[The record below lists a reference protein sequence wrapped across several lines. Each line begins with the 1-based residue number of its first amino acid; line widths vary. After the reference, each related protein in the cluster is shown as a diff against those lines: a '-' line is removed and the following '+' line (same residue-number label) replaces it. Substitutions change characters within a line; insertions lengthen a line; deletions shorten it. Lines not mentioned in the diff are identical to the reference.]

1 MPHPRPITDDMSWS
15 SAGLARPEAVRQ
27 WQDWAART
35 IAPID
40 VCVFDEGSFAARW
53 SSHGVGQLRLLR
65 LEAPAQRV
73 VHCENVSGAERA
85 APSIQLVYA
94 RKGALKTRVGGKRFI
109 VQPGEFVLLDNT
121 RFYQMEMDT
130 AHEAVDLMMP
140 LGWLDRYLPDPSALL
155 GRPIS
160 TRPAAGSSHGAWGAP
175 LGSLLE
181 TMAEGIEHTPLPRP
195 MIAEQVGTLLTLATG
210 FYEPPGESAQAS
222 RHRGQLARQILRR
235 IETDYAD
242 TELTPEGL
250 AAELGIS
257 KRYLQTLLAG
267 SGTSFVQEL
276 TATRLDRAS
285 DMLSDPRG
293 AALSVGEIA
302 YRCGFLDPGYFA
314 RAFRKRF
321 GRTPSDW
328 RGAPRR

>member
-1 MPHPRPITDDMSWS
+1 MTAAPTSDDASWT
-15 SAGLARPEAVRQ
+15 SAGIARAEAVRQ

-40 VCVFDEGSFAARW
+40 VCVFDEGEFAARW

-73 VHCENVSGAERA
+73 VHCGNEAGAGRA
-85 APSIQLVYA
+85 TPSIQLVYA
-94 RKGALKTRVGGKRFI
+94 RKGALRTRMGGKRFT
-109 VQPGEFVLLDNT
+109 VRPGEFVLLDNT
-121 RFYQMEMDT
+121 RFYQMEMDS

-140 LGWLDRYLPDPSALL
+140 LGWLDRYLPDPGALL
-155 GRPIS
+155 GRPVS
-160 TRPAAGSSHGAWGAP
+160 ARSGWGAP
-175 LGSLLE
+175 RGSLLE
-181 TMAEGIEHTPLPRP
+181 TRAEDIDETPLPRP

-210 FYEPPGESAQAS
+210 FHEPATES

-235 IETDYAD
+235 IETDFANP
-242 TELTPEGL
+242 ELSPEGL
-250 AAELGIS
+250 AGELGIS
-257 KRYLQTLLAG
+257 KRYLQQLLAG

-293 AALSVGEIA
+293 RGLTVGEIA
-302 YRCGFLDPGYFA
+302 FRCGFLDPGYFA

-321 GRTPSDW
+321 GRTPSEW
-328 RGAPRR
+328 RGGRLTQ

>member
-1 MPHPRPITDDMSWS
+1 MHPARPSDDASWT
-15 SAGLARPEAVRQ
+15 SAGIAQAEAVRQ
-27 WQDWAART
+27 WQDWAAQT

-40 VCVFDEGSFAARW
+40 VCVFDESGFAARW

-73 VHCENVSGAERA
+73 VHSGDGAGKA
-85 APSIQLVYA
+85 TPSIQLVYA
-94 RKGALKTRVGGKRFI
+94 RKGALRTRMGGKRFT
-109 VQPGEFVLLDNT
+109 VRPGEFVLLDNT

-140 LGWLDRYLPDPSALL
+140 LGWLDRYLPDPGALL
-155 GRPIS
+155 GRPVSARPS
-160 TRPAAGSSHGAWGAP
+160 TSSGQAGWGAP

-181 TMAEGIEHTPLPRP
+181 TMAEGIDQTPRPRP

-210 FYEPPGESAQAS
+210 FHEPAAES

-235 IETDYAD
+235 IETDFAD
-242 TELTPEGL
+242 PELSPEGL

-257 KRYLQTLLAG
+257 KRYLQQLLAG

-285 DMLSDPRG
+285 DMLSDPRAG
-293 AALSVGEIA
+293 GLSVGEIA

-321 GRTPSDW
+321 GTTPSDW
-328 RGAPRR
+328 RMGHAPGA

>member
-1 MPHPRPITDDMSWS
+1 MEQTRQPDDASWS

-40 VCVFDEGSFAARW
+40 VCVFDEGDFAARW

-73 VHCENVSGAERA
+73 VHCGNEGNAGKA

-94 RKGALKTRVGGKRFI
+94 RRGALKTRMGGKRFT
-109 VQPGEFVLLDNT
+109 VQQGEFVLLDNT

-140 LGWLDRYLPDPSALL
+140 LGWLDRYLPDPDALL
-155 GRPIS
+155 GRPVS
-160 TRPAAGSSHGAWGAP
+160 ARSGWGAP

-181 TMAEGIEHTPLPRP
+181 TLVEGIDETPLPRP

-210 FYEPPGESAQAS
+210 FHEPATES

-235 IETDYAD
+235 IETDFAD
-242 TELTPEGL
+242 PELSPDGL

-267 SGTSFVQEL
+267 SGTGFVQEL

-285 DMLSDPRG
+285 DRLTDPRG
-293 AALSVGEIA
+293 SGVSVGEIA
-302 YRCGFLDPGYFA
+302 FRCGFLDPGYFA

-321 GRTPSDW
+321 GVTPSHW
-328 RGAPRR
+328 RGHIGE

>member
-1 MPHPRPITDDMSWS
+1 MHPARPSDDASWT
-15 SAGLARPEAVRQ
+15 SAGIAQAEAVRQ

-40 VCVFDEGSFAARW
+40 VCVFDEDGFAARW

-73 VHCENVSGAERA
+73 VHSGDGAGKA
-85 APSIQLVYA
+85 TPSIQLVYA
-94 RKGALKTRVGGKRFI
+94 RKGALKTRMGGKRFT
-109 VQPGEFVLLDNT
+109 VRPGEFVLLDNT

-140 LGWLDRYLPDPSALL
+140 LGWLDRYLPDPGALL
-155 GRPIS
+155 GRPVS
-160 TRPAAGSSHGAWGAP
+160 AREGWGAP

-181 TMAEGIEHTPLPRP
+181 TMVEALGAEGIDDTPLPRP

-210 FYEPPGESAQAS
+210 FHEPATES
-222 RHRGQLARQILRR
+222 RHRGQLARQVLRR
-235 IETDYAD
+235 IETDFAD
-242 TELTPEGL
+242 PELSPEGL

-257 KRYLQTLLAG
+257 KRYLQQLLAG

-285 DMLSDPRG
+285 DMLTDPRAG
-293 AALSVGEIA
+293 GLTVGEIA
-302 YRCGFLDPGYFA
+302 FRCGFLDPGYFA

-321 GRTPSDW
+321 GRTPSAW
-328 RGAPRR
+328 RQGTIFRS

>member
-1 MPHPRPITDDMSWS
+1 MHPAASSDDASWT
-15 SAGLARPEAVRQ
+15 SAGLARPDAVRA
-27 WQDWAART
+27 WQDWAAQT

-40 VCVFDEGSFAARW
+40 VCVFDEGAFAARW

-65 LEAPAQRV
+65 LDAPAQRV
-73 VHCENVSGAERA
+73 VHNGDGAGKA
-85 APSIQLVYA
+85 TPSIQLVYA
-94 RKGALKTRVGGKRFI
+94 RSGALKTRMGGKRFT
-109 VQPGEFVLLDNT
+109 VRPGEFVLLDNT

-140 LGWLDRYLPDPSALL
+140 LGWLDRYLPDPGALL
-155 GRPIS
+155 GKPVSARE
-160 TRPAAGSSHGAWGAP
+160 GWGAP

-181 TMAEGIEHTPLPRP
+181 TMAEGIDQTPLPRP

-210 FYEPPGESAQAS
+210 FHEAPAESRQS
-222 RHRGQLARQILRR
+222 TRHRGQLARQILRR
-235 IETDYAD
+235 IETDFAD
-242 TELTPEGL
+242 PDLSPERL

-257 KRYLQTLLAG
+257 KRYLQQLLAG

-285 DMLSDPRG
+285 DMLSDRRAG
-293 AALSVGEIA
+293 GLSVGEIA
-302 YRCGFLDPGYFA
+302 FRCGFFDPGYFA

-321 GRTPSDW
+321 GRTPSEW
-328 RGAPRR
+328 RGSGMRG

>member
-1 MPHPRPITDDMSWS
+1 MHTASATDDTSWS

-27 WQDWAART
+27 WRDWAAST

-40 VCVFDEGSFAARW
+40 VCVFDEGAFAARW

-73 VHCENVSGAERA
+73 VHNGDGPGRA
-85 APSIQLVYA
+85 TPSIQLVYA
-94 RKGALKTRVGGKRFI
+94 RRGALKTRMGGKRFT

-130 AHEAVDLMMP
+130 AHEALDLMMP
-140 LGWLDRYLPDPSALL
+140 LGWLDRYLPDPGALL
-155 GRPIS
+155 ARPVS
-160 TRPAAGSSHGAWGAP
+160 AREGWGAP

-181 TMAEGIEHTPLPRP
+181 ALGGLGVEGIDRTPLPRP
-195 MIAEQVGTLLTLATG
+195 MIAEQVGALLALATG
-210 FYEPPGESAQAS
+210 FHEPATES

-235 IETDYAD
+235 IETDFAD
-242 TELTPEGL
+242 PELSPEGV

-257 KRYLQTLLAG
+257 KRYLQQLLAG
-267 SGTSFVQEL
+267 SGTGFVQEL

-285 DMLSDPRG
+285 DMLTDPRAG
-293 AALSVGEIA
+293 GLTVGEIA
-302 YRCGFLDPGYFA
+302 FRCGFLDPGYFA

-321 GRTPSDW
+321 GRTPSEW
-328 RGAPRR
+328 RMGPAPRG

>member
-1 MPHPRPITDDMSWS
+1 MEQARHTDDASWT

-40 VCVFDEGSFAARW
+40 VCVFDEGDFAARW

-73 VHCENVSGAERA
+73 VHDGRGAGKA
-85 APSIQLVYA
+85 TPSIQLVYA
-94 RKGALKTRVGGKRFI
+94 RRGALRTRMGGKRFT
-109 VQPGEFVLLDNT
+109 VAPGEFVLLDNT
-121 RFYQMEMDT
+121 RFYQMEMDS

-140 LGWLDRYLPDPSALL
+140 LGWLDRYLPDPGALL
-155 GRPIS
+155 GRPVS
-160 TRPAAGSSHGAWGAP
+160 AKNGWGAP

-181 TMAEGIEHTPLPRP
+181 TMAEGIDATPLPRP

-210 FYEPPGESAQAS
+210 FHEPATET

-235 IETDYAD
+235 IETDFAD
-242 TELTPEGL
+242 PDLSPEGL

-257 KRYLQTLLAG
+257 KRYLQQLLAG

-285 DMLSDPRG
+285 DMLSDPRAG
-293 AALSVGEIA
+293 GLSVGEIA
-302 YRCGFLDPGYFA
+302 FRCGFLDPGYFA

-321 GRTPSDW
+321 GRSPTEW
-328 RGAPRR
+328 RVCG

>member
-1 MPHPRPITDDMSWS
+1 MAASDLATDDLSWT

-27 WQDWAART
+27 WQDWAAST

-40 VCVFDEGSFAARW
+40 VCVFDESDFAARW

-73 VHCENVSGAERA
+73 VHNGSGSGKAS
-85 APSIQLVYA
+85 PSIQLVYA
-94 RKGALKTRVGGKRFI
+94 RHGALGTRMGGKRFT
-109 VQPGEFVLLDNT
+109 VRPGEFVLLDNT
-121 RFYQMEMDT
+121 RFYQMEMAT

-140 LGWLDRYLPDPSALL
+140 LGWLDRYLPDPGALL
-155 GRPIS
+155 GRPVS
-160 TRPAAGSSHGAWGAP
+160 AREGWGAP

-181 TMAEGIEHTPLPRP
+181 ALVEGLAADGIDRTPLPRP

-210 FYEPPGESAQAS
+210 FHEPATES

-235 IETDYAD
+235 IEAD
-242 TELTPEGL
+242 FADPELSPERL
-250 AAELGIS
+250 AAEVGIS
-257 KRYLQTLLAG
+257 RRYLQQLLAG

-285 DMLSDPRG
+285 DMLTDPRAG
-293 AALSVGEIA
+293 GLSVGEIA
-302 YRCGFLDPGYFA
+302 FLCGFLDPGYFA

-321 GRTPSDW
+321 GVTPSGW
-328 RGAPRR
+328 RGPPGP

>member
-1 MPHPRPITDDMSWS
+1 MTVHPAPDDMSWT
-15 SAGLARPEAVRQ
+15 SAGIARAEAVRQ
-27 WQDWAART
+27 WQDWAAQT

-73 VHCENVSGAERA
+73 VHNGDGAGKA
-85 APSIQLVYA
+85 SPSIQLVYA
-94 RKGALKTRVGGKRFI
+94 RHGALKTRMGGKRFT

-140 LGWLDRYLPDPSALL
+140 LGWLDRYLPDPGALL
-155 GRPIS
+155 GRPVS
-160 TRPAAGSSHGAWGAP
+160 AKDGWGAP

-181 TMAEGIEHTPLPRP
+181 ALVEGLGAEGVDATPLPRP
-195 MIAEQVGTLLTLATG
+195 MIAEQIGTLLTLATG
-210 FYEPPGESAQAS
+210 FHEPAAES

-235 IETDYAD
+235 IETDFAD
-242 TELTPEGL
+242 PDLSPEGL

-257 KRYLQTLLAG
+257 KRYLQQLLAG

-285 DMLSDPRG
+285 DMLSDPRAG
-293 AALSVGEIA
+293 RLTVGEIA
-302 YRCGFLDPGYFA
+302 FRCGVLDPGYFA

-321 GRTPSDW
+321 GRTPSEW
-328 RGAPRR
+328 RLGTIRRD

>member
-1 MPHPRPITDDMSWS
+1 MHPAPASSDDASWT
-15 SAGLARPEAVRQ
+15 SAGLARPEAVRA

-35 IAPID
+35 IAPLD
-40 VCVFDEGSFAARW
+40 VCVFDADSFAARW

-73 VHCENVSGAERA
+73 VHCGDGAGKA
-85 APSIQLVYA
+85 TPSIQLVYA
-94 RKGALKTRVGGKRFI
+94 RNGALKTRVGGKRFT
-109 VQPGEFVLLDNT
+109 VRPGEFVLLDNT

-140 LGWLDRYLPDPSALL
+140 LGWLDRYLPDPGALL
-155 GRPIS
+155 GKPVSARPS
-160 TRPAAGSSHGAWGAP
+160 AGSGQAAWGAP

-181 TMAEGIEHTPLPRP
+181 TMAEGIDATPLPRS

-210 FYEPPGESAQAS
+210 FHDAPAES

-242 TELTPEGL
+242 PDLSPEAL

-257 KRYLQTLLAG
+257 KRYLQQLLAG

-285 DMLSDPRG
+285 DMLSDPRAG
-293 AALSVGEIA
+293 GLTVGEIA
-302 YRCGFLDPGYFA
+302 FRCGFLDPGYFA

-321 GRTPSDW
+321 GRTPSEW
-328 RGAPRR
+328 RELGGPALHG

>member
-1 MPHPRPITDDMSWS
+1 MDHAALIDDTSWT
-15 SAGLARPEAVRQ
+15 SAGLARREALDQ
-27 WQDWAART
+27 WQDWAQRT

-40 VCVFDEGSFAARW
+40 VRVFDESSFAAHW
-53 SSHGVGQLRLLR
+53 HSYGVGQLRLLH
-65 LEAPAQRV
+65 LLAPAQRV
-73 VHCENVSGAERA
+73 VHCGNESISGPQASAA

-94 RKGALKTRVGGKRFI
+94 RTGVLKTRMGGKRFT

-130 AHEAVDLMMP
+130 PHEAVDLMMP
-140 LGWLDRYLPDPSALL
+140 PGWLDRYLPDPGALL
-155 GRPIS
+155 GRPVS
-160 TRPAAGSSHGAWGAP
+160 ARTGWGAP

-181 TMAEGIEHTPLPRP
+181 LMVTGIDSTPLPRP
-195 MIAEQVGTLLTLATG
+195 MIAEQVGALLALATG
-210 FYEPPGESAQAS
+210 FHEPVRES
-222 RHRGQLARQILRR
+222 RHRGQLARRVLRR
-235 IETDYAD
+235 IESDFAD
-242 TELTPEGL
+242 PELTPERL

-257 KRYLQTLLAG
+257 RRYLQTLLAG

-285 DMLSDPRG
+285 DMLSDPR
-293 AALSVGEIA
+293 AAPLSISEIA

-321 GRTPSDW
+321 GCTPSGW
-328 RGAPRR
+328 RDRP

>member
-1 MPHPRPITDDMSWS
+1 MHPAPTPHDPSWT
-15 SAGLARPEAVRQ
+15 SARHARPHAGRE
-27 WQDWAART
+27 WQDGAART

-40 VCVFDEGSFAARW
+40 VCVFGEGDFTARW

-73 VHCENVSGAERA
+73 VHSGEGSGKAT
-85 APSIQLVYA
+85 PSIQLVYA
-94 RKGALKTRVGGKRFI
+94 RHGALKTRVGGKRFT
-109 VQPGEFVLLDNT
+109 VRPGEFVLLDNT

-140 LGWLDRYLPDPSALL
+140 LGWLDRYLPDPGALL
-155 GRPIS
+155 GRPMS
-160 TRPAAGSSHGAWGAP
+160 GREGWGAP

-181 TMAEGIEHTPLPRP
+181 TMAEGIDKTPLPRP

-210 FYEPPGESAQAS
+210 FHEPAAES
-222 RHRGQLARQILRR
+222 RHRGQLARRILRR
-235 IETDYAD
+235 IETDFAD
-242 TELTPEGL
+242 PELTPERL

-257 KRYLQTLLAG
+257 KRYLQQLLAG

-285 DMLSDPRG
+285 DMLSDPRAG
-293 AALSVGEIA
+293 GLSVGEIA
-302 YRCGFLDPGYFA
+302 FRCGFLDPGYFA

-321 GRTPSDW
+321 GRTPSEW
-328 RGAPRR
+328 RGKHDAAVG

>member
-1 MPHPRPITDDMSWS
+1 MHPAPTPDDASWT

-27 WQDWAART
+27 WQDWAAST

-40 VCVFDEGSFAARW
+40 VCVFDEDSFAARW

-65 LEAPAQRV
+65 FEAPASRV
-73 VHCENVSGAERA
+73 VHSGAKGSGGAGRA
-85 APSIQLVYA
+85 TPAIQLVYA
-94 RKGALKTRVGGKRFI
+94 RRGALKTRVGGKRFT
-109 VQPGEFVLLDNT
+109 VRPGDFVLLDNT

-130 AHEAVDLMMP
+130 AHEALDLMMP
-140 LGWLDRYLPDPSALL
+140 LGWLDRYLPDPGALL
-155 GRPIS
+155 GRPMS
-160 TRPAAGSSHGAWGAP
+160 GREGWGAP

-181 TMAEGIEHTPLPRP
+181 TMAEGIDKTPLPRP

-210 FYEPPGESAQAS
+210 FHEPATES
-222 RHRGQLARQILRR
+222 RHRGQLARRILRR
-235 IETDYAD
+235 LETDFAD
-242 TELTPEGL
+242 PDLSPEGL

-257 KRYLQTLLAG
+257 KRYLQQLLAG

-285 DMLSDPRG
+285 DMLSDPRASG
-293 AALSVGEIA
+293 LSVGEIA
-302 YRCGFLDPGYFA
+302 FRCGFLDPGYFA

-321 GRTPSDW
+321 GRTPTEW
-328 RGAPRR
+328 RAVP

>member
-1 MPHPRPITDDMSWS
+1 MQPAPATDDLSWT

-27 WQDWAART
+27 WQDWAAST

-40 VCVFDEGSFAARW
+40 VCVFDEGDFAARW

-73 VHCENVSGAERA
+73 VHNGSGSGKAS
-85 APSIQLVYA
+85 PSIQLVYA
-94 RKGALKTRVGGKRFI
+94 RHGALKTRMGGKRFT
-109 VQPGEFVLLDNT
+109 VRPGEFVLLDNT
-121 RFYQMEMDT
+121 RFYQMEMAT
-130 AHEAVDLMMP
+130 AHEALDLMMP
-140 LGWLDRYLPDPSALL
+140 LGWLERYLPDPGALL
-155 GRPIS
+155 GRPVS
-160 TRPAAGSSHGAWGAP
+160 AREGWGAP
-175 LGSLLE
+175 LGSLLG
-181 TMAEGIEHTPLPRP
+181 TMAEGIDKTPLPRP

-210 FYEPPGESAQAS
+210 FHEAPSES
-222 RHRGQLARQILRR
+222 RHRGQLARRILRR
-235 IETDYAD
+235 IETDFAD
-242 TELTPEGL
+242 PDLSPEGL

-257 KRYLQTLLAG
+257 KRYLQQLLAG

-293 AALSVGEIA
+293 GGLSVGEIA
-302 YRCGFLDPGYFA
+302 FRCGFLDPGYFA

-321 GRTPSDW
+321 GRTPSEW
-328 RGAPRR
+328 RAGAAPKP

>member
-1 MPHPRPITDDMSWS
+1 MHTVPASDDMSWT
-15 SAGLARPEAVRQ
+15 SAGLARPDAVRE
-27 WQDWAART
+27 WQEWAART

-40 VCVFDEGSFAARW
+40 VCVFDESAFAARW

-73 VHCENVSGAERA
+73 VHCGDGAGKA
-85 APSIQLVYA
+85 TPSIQLVYA
-94 RKGALKTRVGGKRFI
+94 RKGALKTRIGGKRFT

-140 LGWLDRYLPDPSALL
+140 LGWLDRYLPDPGALL
-155 GRPIS
+155 GRPVS
-160 TRPAAGSSHGAWGAP
+160 ARAGWGAP

-181 TMAEGIEHTPLPRP
+181 TMAEGIDRTPLPRS

-210 FYEPPGESAQAS
+210 FHEPATES

-235 IETDYAD
+235 IEAD
-242 TELTPEGL
+242 FADPDLSPEGL

-257 KRYLQTLLAG
+257 KRYLQQLLAG

-285 DMLSDPRG
+285 DVLTDPR
-293 AALSVGEIA
+293 AISLSVGEIA
-302 YRCGFLDPGYFA
+302 FRCGFLDPGYFA

-321 GRTPSDW
+321 GRTPSEW
-328 RGAPRR
+328 RGRAVR

>member
-1 MPHPRPITDDMSWS
+1 MNYSRHSDDTSWT
-15 SAGLARPEAVRQ
+15 SAGLARPEAVRA
-27 WQDWAART
+27 WQEWAART

-73 VHCENVSGAERA
+73 VHCGNEAGAGKA

-94 RKGALKTRVGGKRFI
+94 RKGALHTRMGGKRFT
-109 VQPGEFVLLDNT
+109 VRPGEFVLLDNT
-121 RFYQMEMDT
+121 RFYQMEMAT

-140 LGWLDRYLPDPSALL
+140 LGWLDRYLPDPGALL
-155 GRPIS
+155 GRPVS
-160 TRPAAGSSHGAWGAP
+160 ARDGWGAP

-181 TMAEGIEHTPLPRP
+181 ALVEGLGAEGIDETPLPRP

-210 FYEPPGESAQAS
+210 FHEPAAKS

-235 IETDYAD
+235 IETDFAD
-242 TELTPEGL
+242 PDLSPEGV
-250 AAELGIS
+250 ANELGIS
-257 KRYLQTLLAG
+257 KRYLQQLLAG

-276 TATRLDRAS
+276 IATRLDRAS
-285 DMLSDPRG
+285 DMLTDPRAG
-293 AALSVGEIA
+293 GLTVGEIA
-302 YRCGFLDPGYFA
+302 FRCGLLDPGYFA

-321 GRTPSDW
+321 GVTPSGW
-328 RGAPRR
+328 RGRPGS

>member
-1 MPHPRPITDDMSWS
+1 MSEARAPDDDSWT
-15 SAGLARPEAVRQ
+15 SAGLARPDAISQ

-40 VCVFDEGSFAARW
+40 VCVFDTESFAARW
-53 SSHGVGQLRLLR
+53 CSYGVGQLRLLQ
-65 LEAPAQRV
+65 LQAPAQRV
-73 VHCENVSGAERA
+73 VHCGPESGGSASSGRA

-94 RKGALKTRVGGKRFI
+94 RHGALKTRMGGKRFT

-121 RFYQMEMDT
+121 RFYQMEMDS

-140 LGWLDRYLPDPSALL
+140 LGWLERYLPDPGALL
-155 GRPIS
+155 GRPVS
-160 TRPAAGSSHGAWGAP
+160 ARTGWGTP

-181 TMAEGIEHTPLPRP
+181 TMVDGIDDSPLPRP

-210 FYEPPGESAQAS
+210 FHEPARES
-222 RHRGQLARQILRR
+222 RHRGQLARRVLRR
-235 IETDYAD
+235 IETDFAD
-242 TELTPEGL
+242 PDLSPEGVS
-250 AAELGIS
+250 ADLGIS

-276 TATRLDRAS
+276 NATRLDRAS
-285 DMLSDPRG
+285 DMLTDPRG
-293 AALSVGEIA
+293 ASLSVGEIA

-321 GRTPSDW
+321 GIAPSEW
-328 RGAPRR
+328 RGGRPPSL

>member
-1 MPHPRPITDDMSWS
+1 MNPALPADDMSWS
-15 SAGLARPEAVRQ
+15 SAGIARADAVRQ

-73 VHCENVSGAERA
+73 VHNGADSSLGGA
-85 APSIQLVYA
+85 GKATPSIQLVYA
-94 RKGALKTRVGGKRFI
+94 RKGALKTRMGGKRFT
-109 VQPGEFVLLDNT
+109 VRPGEFVLLDNT

-140 LGWLDRYLPDPSALL
+140 LGWLDRYLPDPGALL
-155 GRPIS
+155 GRPVS
-160 TRPAAGSSHGAWGAP
+160 ARSGWGAP

-181 TMAEGIEHTPLPRP
+181 TMAEGIDQTPLPRP

-210 FYEPPGESAQAS
+210 FHEPAVES

-235 IETDYAD
+235 IETDFAD
-242 TELTPEGL
+242 PELSPETL

-257 KRYLQTLLAG
+257 KRYLQQLLAG

-285 DMLSDPRG
+285 DMLSDPRAG
-293 AALSVGEIA
+293 GLSVGEIA
-302 YRCGFLDPGYFA
+302 FRCGFLDPGYFA

-321 GRTPSDW
+321 GRTPSGW
-328 RGAPRR
+328 RGQPAG

>member
-1 MPHPRPITDDMSWS
+1 MDPARPSDDASWT
-15 SAGLARPEAVRQ
+15 SAGIARSEAVRQ

-40 VCVFDEGSFAARW
+40 VCVFDESAFAARW

-73 VHCENVSGAERA
+73 VHNGAEASGGAGKA

-94 RKGALKTRVGGKRFI
+94 RKGALKTRMGGKRFT
-109 VQPGEFVLLDNT
+109 VRPGEFVLLDNT
-121 RFYQMEMDT
+121 RFYQMEMDS
-130 AHEAVDLMMP
+130 AHEAIDLMMP
-140 LGWLDRYLPDPSALL
+140 LGWLDRYLPDPGALL
-155 GRPIS
+155 GRPVS
-160 TRPAAGSSHGAWGAP
+160 AKDGWGAP

-181 TMAEGIEHTPLPRP
+181 TLVEALGAEGIDETPLPRP

-210 FYEPPGESAQAS
+210 FHEPATES
-222 RHRGQLARQILRR
+222 RHRGQLARQVLRR
-235 IETDYAD
+235 IETDFAD
-242 TELTPEGL
+242 PELSPEGL

-257 KRYLQTLLAG
+257 KRYLQQLLAG

-285 DMLSDPRG
+285 DMLTDPR
-293 AALSVGEIA
+293 ARALTVGEIA
-302 YRCGFLDPGYFA
+302 FRCGFLDPGYFA

-321 GRTPSDW
+321 GLTPSAW
-328 RGAPRR
+328 RGGDAR

>member
-1 MPHPRPITDDMSWS
+1 MEHLRATDDASWT

-27 WQDWAART
+27 WRDWAAST

-40 VCVFDEGSFAARW
+40 VCVFDESAFAARW

-73 VHCENVSGAERA
+73 VHSGEGAGKA
-85 APSIQLVYA
+85 TPSIQLVYA
-94 RKGALKTRVGGKRFI
+94 RRGTLKTRMGGKRFA
-109 VQPGEFVLLDNT
+109 VRPGEFVLLDNT

-130 AHEAVDLMMP
+130 AHEALDLMMP
-140 LGWLDRYLPDPSALL
+140 LGWLDRYLPDPGALL
-155 GRPIS
+155 GRPVS
-160 TRPAAGSSHGAWGAP
+160 ARDGWGAP

-181 TMAEGIEHTPLPRP
+181 ALVEGLGAEGIDATPLPRP

-210 FYEPPGESAQAS
+210 FHEPTSTS
-222 RHRGQLARQILRR
+222 RHRGQLARSILRR
-235 IETDYAD
+235 IETDFAD
-242 TELTPEGL
+242 PELTPEGM

-257 KRYLQTLLAG
+257 KRYLQQLLAG

-285 DMLSDPRG
+285 DMLSDPRAG
-293 AALSVGEIA
+293 GLSVGEIA
-302 YRCGFLDPGYFA
+302 FRCGFLDPGYFA
-314 RAFRKRF
+314 RAFRRRF
-321 GRTPSDW
+321 GRTPSEW
-328 RGAPRR
+328 RAN

>member
-1 MPHPRPITDDMSWS
+1 MQRAHDDISWT

-27 WQDWAART
+27 WRDWAAST

-40 VCVFDEGSFAARW
+40 VSVFDESAFAARW

-73 VHCENVSGAERA
+73 VHSGDGAGKA
-85 APSIQLVYA
+85 TPSIQLVYA
-94 RKGALKTRVGGKRFI
+94 RKGALKTRMGGKRFT

-121 RFYQMEMDT
+121 RFYMMEMDD
-130 AHEAVDLMMP
+130 AHEALDLMMP
-140 LGWLDRYLPDPSALL
+140 LGWLDRYLPDPGALL
-155 GRPIS
+155 ARPVS
-160 TRPAAGSSHGAWGAP
+160 ARAGWGAP

-181 TMAEGIEHTPLPRP
+181 TMVEGIDRTPLPRP
-195 MIAEQVGTLLTLATG
+195 MIAEQVGALLALATG
-210 FYEPPGESAQAS
+210 FHEPTAESRTNS

-235 IETDYAD
+235 IETDFAD
-242 TELTPEGL
+242 PDLSPEGL

-267 SGTSFVQEL
+267 NGTSFVQEL

-285 DMLSDPRG
+285 DLLGDPRT
-293 AALSVGEIA
+293 AALTVGEVA
-302 YRCGFLDPGYFA
+302 FRCGFLDPGYFT

-321 GRTPSDW
+321 GATPSAW
-328 RGAPRR
+328 RAGQSIPR